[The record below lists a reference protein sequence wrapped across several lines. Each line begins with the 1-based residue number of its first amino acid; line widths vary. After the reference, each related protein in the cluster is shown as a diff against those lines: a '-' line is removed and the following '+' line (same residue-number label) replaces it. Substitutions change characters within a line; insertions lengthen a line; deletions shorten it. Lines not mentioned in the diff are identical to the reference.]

1 MQSYVRQSTIHSC
14 NRTQTQTSVEGQLS
28 WLTLILLI
36 IVDINFRGFS
46 ENDIY
51 RDTNDLNK
59 TILCYLI
66 LYFCEHLIS
75 WIILP
80 TTLLIIGIETKV

>member
-36 IVDINFRGFS
+36 IVGINFRGFS

>member
-1 MQSYVRQSTIHSC
+1 MQSYVRQSTINSC

-36 IVDINFRGFS
+36 IVGINFRGFS

-59 TILCYLI
+59 TICYLI

>member
-36 IVDINFRGFS
+36 IVGINFRGFS
-46 ENDIY
+46 EHDIY

-59 TILCYLI
+59 TICYLI

>member
-1 MQSYVRQSTIHSC
+1 MQSYVRQSTIHSS

-28 WLTLILLI
+28 WLTLILII
-36 IVDINFRGFS
+36 IVGINFRGFS
-46 ENDIY
+46 EHDIY

-59 TILCYLI
+59 TICYLI

-75 WIILP
+75 WIILL